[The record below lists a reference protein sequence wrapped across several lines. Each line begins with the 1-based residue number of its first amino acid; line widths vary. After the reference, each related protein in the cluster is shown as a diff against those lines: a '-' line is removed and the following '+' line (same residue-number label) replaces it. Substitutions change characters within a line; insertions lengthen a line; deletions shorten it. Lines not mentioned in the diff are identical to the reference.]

1 MSMPSSARS
10 KLTAL
15 MSAPAPKASTSPTHA
30 LGHGRARPNSAPMTS
45 DDAAS
50 APHPSAV
57 AIDAGRYPWRRRST
71 MRLKRMRI
79 LVLGAAGMLGGKLVE
94 RLARDG
100 RLGSDPISQLTLV
113 DRVAA
118 EPPATPGFVV

>member
-57 AIDAGRYPWRRRST
+57 AIRR
-71 MRLKRMRI
+71 
-79 LVLGAAGMLGGKLVE
+79 GKV
-94 RLARDG
+94 
-100 RLGSDPISQLTLV
+100 PM
-113 DRVAA
+113 
-118 EPPATPGFVV
+118 ATPVYDAPEADADPGSRRGGDVGRQARRAARP

>member
-15 MSAPAPKASTSPTHA
+15 MSAPAPKASTSPTA
-30 LGHGRARPNSAPMTS
+30 LPGHCRARPNSAPMTS

-50 APHPSAV
+50 APHPNAV
-57 AIDAGRYPWRRRST
+57 AIRRGKVPAAGPYHAP
-71 MRLKRMRI
+71 KRMRI

-94 RLARDG
+94 RLVRDG
-100 RLGSDPISQLTLV
+100 RLGSEPISQLTLV
-113 DRVAA
+113 D
-118 EPPATPGFVV
+118 